1 MGYNKEKVAY
11 LRGVVDG
18 MELGDDK
25 YGKLF
30 KLIVETLDEMADTV
44 DENEEAIIDLDEC
57 IDDICDELS
66 DIDEC
71 LDALCDCCECDE
83 CDDDCDCDDCDC
95 DCDDCDCDCGCD
107 FDDDFVEVE
116 CPHCG
121 ETIYFDED
129 MLSEDGALICPNCN
143 KNVIPSAEDMQ
154 DNE

>member
-18 MELGDDK
+18 MDLADDK

-44 DENEEAIIDLDEC
+44 DENEEAIIDMDEC

-71 LDALCDCCECDE
+71 LDALCDCCDCDE
-83 CDDDCDCDDCDC
+83 CDDDEDECDYDCENC
-95 DCDDCDCDCGCD
+95 
-107 FDDDFVEVE
+107 
-116 CPHCG
+116 
-121 ETIYFDED
+121 TD
-129 MLSEDGALICPNCN
+129 MLTEDGALICPNCN
-143 KNVIPSAEDMQ
+143 KPVIPAAEDLQ
-154 DNE
+154 DEE

>member
-18 MELGDDK
+18 MDLGNDK

-30 KLIVETLDEMADTV
+30 KLIVDTLDEIADTV
-44 DENEEAIIDLDEC
+44 DENEEAIIDMDEC

-71 LDALCDCCECDE
+71 LDGLCECCDCSSCDD
-83 CDDDCDCDDCDC
+83 DDDCDCDC
-95 DCDDCDCDCGCD
+95 CGDECD
-107 FDDDFVEVE
+107 FADDGYVEVE

-129 MLSEDGALICPNCN
+129 MLESDGELICPNCN
-143 KNVIPSAEDMQ
+143 EPVIPAADKLDE
-154 DNE
+154 

>member
-18 MELGDDK
+18 MDLADDK

-44 DENEEAIIDLDEC
+44 DENEEAIIDMDEC

-71 LDALCDCCECDE
+71 LDALCDCCDCDE
-83 CDDDCDCDDCDC
+83 CDDDEDECDYDCENCTDK
-95 DCDDCDCDCGCD
+95 CD
-107 FDDDFVEVE
+107 F
-116 CPHCG
+116 C
-121 ETIYFDED
+121 
-129 MLSEDGALICPNCN
+129 EDGALICPNCN
-143 KNVIPSAEDMQ
+143 KPVIPAAEDLQ
-154 DNE
+154 DEE

>member
-18 MELGDDK
+18 MDLADDK

-44 DENEEAIIDLDEC
+44 DENEEAIIDMDEC

-71 LDALCDCCECDE
+71 LDALCDCC
-83 CDDDCDCDDCDC
+83 DCDK
-95 DCDDCDCDCGCD
+95 CD
-107 FDDDFVEVE
+107 FCDDDFVEVE

-129 MLSEDGALICPNCN
+129 MLTEDGALICPNCN
-143 KNVIPSAEDMQ
+143 KPVIPAAEDLQ
-154 DNE
+154 DEE

>member
-18 MELGDDK
+18 MDLADDK

-44 DENEEAIIDLDEC
+44 DENEEAIIDMDEC

-71 LDALCDCCECDE
+71 LDALCDCCDCDE
-83 CDDDCDCDDCDC
+83 CDDDEDKCDYDCENCTDK
-95 DCDDCDCDCGCD
+95 CD
-107 FDDDFVEVE
+107 FCDDDFVEVE

-129 MLSEDGALICPNCN
+129 MLESGEELLCPNCN
-143 KNVIPSAEDMQ
+143 ALLVPTLEED
-154 DNE
+154 DDGEE